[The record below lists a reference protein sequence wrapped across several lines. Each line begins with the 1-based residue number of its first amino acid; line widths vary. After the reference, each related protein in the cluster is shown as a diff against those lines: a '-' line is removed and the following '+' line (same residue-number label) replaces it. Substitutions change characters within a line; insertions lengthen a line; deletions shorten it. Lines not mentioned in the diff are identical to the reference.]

1 MWVINYIVIIVLVLV
16 ILLQEII
23 HSRERKDLYTRLMA
37 RDLYEYNHITKGVRN
52 GESGDKTKQGT
63 NILKKRIDTS
73 YQRLQGEHREV

>member
-1 MWVINYIVIIVLVLV
+1 MINYIVIIVLVLV

-37 RDLYEYNHITKGVRN
+37 RDLYEYNHITKDVRD
-52 GESGDKTKQGT
+52 GEYGDKPKQGT

-73 YQRLQGEHREV
+73 YHRLHGEQREV